1 MIALAV
7 LVALAQ
13 EGAGSGTTVET
24 APIPATPAEPAAPA
38 DGAITTDAPAPLTL
52 AAKPSPIR
60 RTKPS
65 GPTSAKYFPEDAG
78 VSCEGSIA
86 VDKEGKAT
94 GVTMLSDLETCPEPF
109 QKACM
114 RAMKYWKFLPA
125 QMDGR
130 AIASDYKAKVTFH
143 KDGTVDGADAQ

>member
-1 MIALAV
+1 MISLAI

-13 EGAGSGTTVET
+13 DTPPIETKPADPTT
-24 APIPATPAEPAAPA
+24 AEPAPT
-38 DGAITTDAPAPLTL
+38 DGAIETEQPTSLTL
-52 AAKPSPIR
+52 APKPSPIR

-65 GPTSAKYFPEDAG
+65 GPTTEKYFPENTG
-78 VSCEGSIA
+78 VTCEATIA

-94 GVTMLSDLETCPEPF
+94 GVTMLSAAEDCPEPF

-114 RAMKYWKFLPA
+114 RSMKYWKFLPA

-130 AIASDYKAKVTFH
+130 AIASEFKAKVTFY
-143 KDGTVDGADAQ
+143 KDGTVDGADAK